1 VRIEKHLLENVNSLI
16 ESQLLRVIRLWSC
29 ALVFQIPVYLLLG
42 GDHELN
48 LLSIIGLE
56 EIYIGLD

>member
-1 VRIEKHLLENVNSLI
+1 MRIEKHLLENVNSLI

-56 EIYIGLD
+56 EI